1 MQTWV
6 EIDKTALLGN
16 VEALRNASG
25 RTPFM
30 AVVKSNAYGHH
41 LETTAGILSG
51 HVDWFGVN
59 SIEEA
64 HRVRSVDTTTP
75 VLVMGAPDPSLAK
88 DAAALGGV
96 RLVVSSVEEFRSVSE
111 EAPGASFVLKTDT
124 GMSRLGTRGEKFEAL
139 LDAVRLSSCNVE
151 GVMTHFANVEDVTD
165 QSYAELQLARFQEVR
180 RLATETFPG
189 KRLLFHAAASAAALI
204 LPASR
209 LDLVRFGISLYG
221 FWPSRETRIS
231 ALSLFGVLPDLK
243 PVLSWKSRIVHVN
256 DVEAGAYI
264 GYGCTHRVSRDTR
277 VGIIPVGYFEG
288 YERGLSNRSY
298 VLVRGRRAR
307 LLGRVCMNMIMV
319 DLTDIPG
326 ATAGDIGVLI
336 GSDNGDQITA
346 EELADLT
353 STIHY
358 EVVTRIQPDLPRI
371 VVDKTQGEAAAAG
384 DSIAAR

>member
-6 EIDKTALLGN
+6 EIDKAALLGN
-16 VEALRNASG
+16 VEALRVASA

-41 LETTAGILSG
+41 LETAVGILSG
-51 HVDWFGVN
+51 RVDWFGVN

-64 HRVRSVDTTTP
+64 LRVRSVDTGTN
-75 VLVMGAPDPSLAK
+75 VLVMGAPDPLLARE
-88 DAAALGGV
+88 ATARGGI
-96 RLVVSSVEEFRSVSE
+96 RLVVSSADELRSVCE
-111 EAPGASFVLKTDT
+111 RAPGALLVLKADT
-124 GMSRLGTRGEKFEAL
+124 GMSRLGTRGEKFQSLLEA
-139 LDAVRLSSCNVE
+139 AKNSEGNVE

-165 QSYAELQLARFQEVR
+165 QSYAELQLARFQEMR
-180 RLATETFPG
+180 ERASAFFPG
-189 KRLLFHAAASAAALI
+189 KKLLFHAAASAASLI

-231 ALSLFGVLPDLK
+231 ALSLFGSLPDLH

-256 DVEAGAYI
+256 DVDSGAYI

-277 VGIIPVGYFEG
+277 LGVIPVGYFEG

-326 ATAGDIGVLI
+326 AGVGDTAVLI
-336 GSDNGDQITA
+336 GSENGDQITA

-358 EVVTRIQPDLPRI
+358 EVVTRIQQDLPRI
-371 VVDKTQGEAAAAG
+371 VVDRSTGRPVPAG
-384 DSIAAR
+384 DSIRAR

>member
-6 EIDKTALLGN
+6 EIDKAALLGN
-16 VEALRNASG
+16 VEALRAASG

-30 AVVKSNAYGHH
+30 GVVKSNAYGHH
-41 LETTAGILSG
+41 LETVVGILSG
-51 HVDWFGVN
+51 SVDWFGVN

-64 HRVRSVDTTTP
+64 LRIRARDVTTP
-75 VLVMGAPDPSLAK
+75 VLVMGAPDPELAK
-88 DAAALGGV
+88 DASAVGGV
-96 RLVVSSVEEFRSVSE
+96 RLVVSTNDQLKAVHDR
-111 EAPGASFVLKTDT
+111 APRTTFVLKADT
-124 GMSRLGTRGEKFEAL
+124 GMSRLGTRGEKFEGL
-139 LDAVRLSSCNVE
+139 LETARSLGCSVE

-165 QSYAELQLARFQEVR
+165 QTYAELQLTRFDEMR
-180 RLATETFPG
+180 RRALAVFPG
-189 KRLLFHAAASAAALI
+189 QKLLFHAAASAAALI
-204 LPASR
+204 LPAAR

-231 ALSLFGVLPDLK
+231 ALSLFGSLPDLR
-243 PVLSWKSRIVHVN
+243 PVLSWKSTIVHVN

-277 VGIIPVGYFEG
+277 VGVIPVGYFEG

-319 DLTDIPG
+319 DMTDIPG
-326 ATAGDIGVLI
+326 AKAGDTAVLI
-336 GSDNGDQITA
+336 GSDSGDQITA
-346 EELADLT
+346 DELADLT

-358 EVVTRIQPDLPRI
+358 EVVTRIQQDLPRI
-371 VVDKTQGEAAAAG
+371 VVDGTLGRTRAAG
-384 DSIAAR
+384 DSIPAR